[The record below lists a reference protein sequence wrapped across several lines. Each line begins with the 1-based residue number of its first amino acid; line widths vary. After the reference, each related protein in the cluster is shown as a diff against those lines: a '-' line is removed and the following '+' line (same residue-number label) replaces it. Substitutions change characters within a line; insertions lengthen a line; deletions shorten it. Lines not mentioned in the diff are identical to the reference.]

1 MFSGALYKGWDA
13 ALGRGIRYRTS
24 NLAKLSKL
32 FSCSSSIPRHLEE
45 LRRPVSR
52 TEPLSLVLNSFKNL
66 PQLLL
71 HWIGWIYVT
80 FHLFLLCFSPAGC
93 FPLAWVVLQVEGC
106 TSIDAFGTRSSFLCQ
121 ATGMCISASSQ
132 QVVFLLPFPDQ
143 SLAFVSL
150 PSQAVVMCA
159 ALLFFLEEEGC
170 IIFTI
175 QTMDMARCRQHGLC
189 VLFF

>member
-1 MFSGALYKGWDA
+1 
-13 ALGRGIRYRTS
+13 
-24 NLAKLSKL
+24 
-32 FSCSSSIPRHLEE
+32 
-45 LRRPVSR
+45 
-52 TEPLSLVLNSFKNL
+52 
-66 PQLLL
+66 
-71 HWIGWIYVT
+71 
-80 FHLFLLCFSPAGC
+80 
-93 FPLAWVVLQVEGC
+93 
-106 TSIDAFGTRSSFLCQ
+106 
-121 ATGMCISASSQ
+121 MCISASSQ